1 MLLPRILSALVLAPL
16 ALAAVWFG
24 AASFAVLAAVAG
36 VVAAW
41 EWTRLCLG
49 RFGPGGW
56 VLALMTVVVTILG
69 PHFPLAAVAGFL
81 WAAVT
86 APLVQRS
93 AGRSPLWMAGGAFYI
108 GLPLLALVWVRELDR
123 ATLLWLLLIIW
134 STDIGAYI
142 AGRLIGGPK
151 LMPRVSP
158 KKTWAGLVGGVASAG
173 LVGAAVADYLLVNPW
188 PLAAVSMALG
198 VVAQGGD
205 LAESWVKRYFGV
217 KDSSGIIPGHGGVLD
232 RLDGLLATAPVVA
245 ATCLAFQGGLT
256 EWR

>member
-24 AASFAVLAAVAG
+24 SVSFAVLAAIAG

-49 RFGPGGW
+49 HFGAGGW
-56 VLALMTVVVTILG
+56 VLALMTVVVTVLG
-69 PHFPLAAVAGFL
+69 PQFPLAAVAAFV
-81 WAAVT
+81 WAGVT
-86 APLVQRS
+86 APLVQTR

-123 ATLLWLLLIIW
+123 ATLLWLLFVIW
-134 STDIGAYI
+134 ATDIGAYV

-151 LMPRVSP
+151 LLPSVSP
-158 KKTWAGLVGGVASAG
+158 KKTWAGLAGGVGSAA
-173 LVGAAVADYLLVNPW
+173 LVGWAVAAYCTLNP
-188 PLAAVSMALG
+188 PLMAGVSAALG
-198 VVAQGGD
+198 VLAQAGD

-245 ATCLAFQGGLT
+245 AACLAFQGGLA